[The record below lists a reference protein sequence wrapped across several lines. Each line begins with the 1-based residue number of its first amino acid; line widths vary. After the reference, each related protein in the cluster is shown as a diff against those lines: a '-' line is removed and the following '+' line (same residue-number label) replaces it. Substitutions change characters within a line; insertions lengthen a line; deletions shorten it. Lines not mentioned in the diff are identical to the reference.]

1 MAEKTPS
8 GSNCFFAAQRRAP
21 LVPYAKPKSGC
32 STQSARGCCSPAIA

>member
-21 LVPYAKPKSGC
+21 LVPYAEAEKWLFN
-32 STQSARGCCSPAIA
+32 AISQGLLQPRDS